1 MPVARI
7 DRHAVFV
14 IDCEEDR
21 TLGARGMLREAERGG

>member
-14 IDCEEDR
+14 IDEEDR